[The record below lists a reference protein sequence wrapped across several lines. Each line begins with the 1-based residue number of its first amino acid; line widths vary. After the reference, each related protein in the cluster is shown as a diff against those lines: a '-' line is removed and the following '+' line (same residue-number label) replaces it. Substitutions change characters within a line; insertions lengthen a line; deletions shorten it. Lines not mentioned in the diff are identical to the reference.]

1 VETSGFFSGRILSMD
16 KKLQYKIDS
25 MREGGKLLGQIKK
38 QLAKFAN
45 PGVSFEEI
53 ESEAQRLI
61 KEAGMTPSF
70 STVPGYDWATC
81 VMKNEGVCHGIPQNK
96 IVNDG
101 DVISID
107 VGLINNKFHLD
118 TSITFAVGQVSQE
131 INDFLAAG
139 KKSLRKAIAAA
150 KLGNSVFDISR
161 AMEKPLKRKGY
172 GVVYQL
178 TGHGVGEELHM
189 DPSIP
194 CIPDKS
200 DRNIKLY
207 EGQTI
212 AIENMYSMGDAT
224 LEEDSDGWT
233 YKTIDGSVSA
243 MFEETVLITK
253 NGPEILTK

>member
-1 VETSGFFSGRILSMD
+1 MNKNLDI
-16 KKLQYKIDS
+16 KIKS
-25 MREGGKLLGQIKK
+25 MRQGGKILGRIKK
-38 QLAKFAN
+38 QLAEFTK
-45 PGVSFEEI
+45 PGISFEQI
-53 ESEAQRLI
+53 EEEAQRLI
-61 KEAGMTPSF
+61 KESGMKPSF

-81 VMKNEGVCHGIPQNK
+81 VMKNEGVCHGIPKNQ
-96 IVNDG
+96 IVEDG

-107 VGLINNKFHLD
+107 VGLINNSFHLD
-118 TSITFAVGQVSQE
+118 TSITFSVGKVNKE
-131 INDFLAAG
+131 VNDFLASG
-139 KKSLRKAIAAA
+139 QKSLKKAISAA
-150 KLGNSVFDISR
+150 KLGNSVYDISR

-194 CIPDKS
+194 CIPSKS
-200 DRNIKLY
+200 DKNIKLY
-207 EGQTI
+207 EGQTV
-212 AIENMYSMGDAT
+212 AIENMYAMGNAT
-224 LEEDSDGWT
+224 LEEDPDGWT